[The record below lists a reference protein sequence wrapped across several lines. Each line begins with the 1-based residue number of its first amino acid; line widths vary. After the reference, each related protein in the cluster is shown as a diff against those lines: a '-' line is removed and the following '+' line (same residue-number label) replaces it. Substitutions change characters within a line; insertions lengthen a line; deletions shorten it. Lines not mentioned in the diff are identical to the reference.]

1 MLLRRLNPCRKGF
14 ESKKM
19 TLIPQAAAAVFLLI
33 LTLCL
38 QCAGVAALI
47 EWLRAVTAKDS
58 HGFGPVRSALLVV
71 KSTIAIVILHGLV
84 ILLWAS
90 FYRLQCFPSWG
101 LAFYFSASSYATV
114 GYGDVIL
121 PDRWRLLGPLES
133 MAGVLM
139 CGVSVCLLFAT
150 ITRLVYRDPRHSR
163 KPGHASHP
171 EALAESPY
179 LSEQSYA

>member
-1 MLLRRLNPCRKGF
+1 M
-14 ESKKM
+14 KM
-19 TLIPQAAAAVFLLI
+19 TLIPQAVVAVLLLI

-38 QCAGVAALI
+38 QCAGVAVLI
-47 EWLRAVTAKDS
+47 EWLRSVTAK
-58 HGFGPVRSALLVV
+58 GAKFGPIRSAVLVV
-71 KSTIAIVILHGLV
+71 KSTISIIILHGLV

-90 FYRLQCFPSWG
+90 FYRLQCFPSWE

-121 PDRWRLLGPLES
+121 PGRWRLLGPLES

-163 KPGHASHP
+163 KLDHSSHP
-171 EALAESPY
+171 VALEESPN
-179 LSEQSYA
+179 

>member
-1 MLLRRLNPCRKGF
+1 M
-14 ESKKM
+14 KM
-19 TLIPQAAAAVFLLI
+19 ILIPQAAATVLLLI

-38 QCAGVAALI
+38 QSAGVATLI
-47 EWLRAVTAKDS
+47 EWLRSITVRGAK
-58 HGFGPVRSALLVV
+58 FGPIRSAVLVV
-71 KSTIAIVILHGLV
+71 QSTIAIIILHGLV

-90 FYRLQCFPSWG
+90 FYRLQCFPSWE

-121 PDRWRLLGPLES
+121 PARWRLLGPLES

-163 KPGHASHP
+163 KLDHGSLPV
-171 EALAESPY
+171 ALGESPNS
-179 LSEQSYA
+179 SEQSYA

>member
-1 MLLRRLNPCRKGF
+1 
-14 ESKKM
+14 M
-19 TLIPQAAAAVFLLI
+19 TLIFQAAAAVLLLI

-47 EWLRAVTAKDS
+47 EWLTSVTAKGDK
-58 HGFGPVRSALLVV
+58 FGPIRSAVLVV
-71 KSTIAIVILHGLV
+71 KLTITIIMLHGLV
-84 ILLWAS
+84 IMLWAS
-90 FYRLQCFPSWG
+90 FYRLRCFTSWE

-121 PDRWRLLGPLES
+121 PGRWRLLGPLES

-150 ITRLVYRDPRHSR
+150 ITRLLGRDPRHFR
-163 KPGHASHP
+163 KPEDASHP
-171 EALAESPY
+171 VDLGEAPY
-179 LSEQSYA
+179 SGEQTHA